1 METRKITI
9 VSTQSQKKSVIMS
22 AATTLAELKDDLRAN
37 GISYAG
43 MTFYE
48 GLSKTELLN
57 DDSLLPQN
65 VSYKGTTTNEL
76 VFMLTNSEKKIR
88 SGAEMSRAEA
98 FNAIKENNLQ
108 QECKE
113 KFGKA
118 YTNCTTF
125 ELISFLEEKTRKNTE
140 EAEKADKADKNTKS
154 KSTKN
159 DPNKEVALLKEAFV
173 ALVNVLENENCIGE
187 EDKDDILS
195 ILRGKVAANNSSVYS
210 DKEIDAMFDFV

>member
-48 GLSKTELLN
+48 GLSKTEILN

-76 VFMLTNSEKKIR
+76 VFMLTNNEKKVR

-98 FNAIKENNLQ
+98 FSAIKENNLQ

-118 YTNCTTF
+118 YANCTTF

-140 EAEKADKADKNTKS
+140 EVNVGTTSKVTKS
-154 KSTKN
+154 N
-159 DPNKEVALLKEAFV
+159 PNKEIALLKGAFV
-173 ALVNVLENENCIGE
+173 TLVNVLENENCIGE

-195 ILRGKVAANNSSVYS
+195 ILRGKVAVNNSSVYS
-210 DKEIDAMFDFV
+210 DKEIDAMFDFI

>member
-98 FNAIKENNLQ
+98 FSAIKENNLQ

-140 EAEKADKADKNTKS
+140 ETEEADKNTKS

-159 DPNKEVALLKEAFV
+159 NPNKEVALLKEAFV
-173 ALVNVLENENCIGE
+173 ALVNVLENENCIDE

-195 ILRGKVAANNSSVYS
+195 IFRGKVTANNSSVYS